1 MLIPARSQAADQK
14 RMHFRNLVSLTVP
27 LGLLAAGAF
36 AQSCRPGSVELDVNI
51 QCACV
56 KDPNGDPCKLYQSN
70 KSMYDG
76 KGIQMWQPT
85 ESPLKTAPAPS
96 RVSERSVPQQRT
108 PVSATLLPA
117 DTPFW
122 QMLPAGTRMAVGMRP
137 QWLTASPLLDQL
149 LTLGGQMAGQS
160 MDAVRRELSGVD
172 MVIMASTRLGA
183 PPLILARATDVVRAT
198 KAERDPYRYV
208 DPDTIL
214 VGDWNE
220 TDAAMRRL
228 FSQGPVSAEATMAG
242 RVAAWSDVWLV
253 MDPRMTA
260 KMAAELPGVT
270 KMTVG
275 MAMRDGLT
283 IEAWFDTLSPLA
295 AKNLAARLQKNPQA
309 APVFGQIS
317 DTTSSIEQRDNAV
330 RLYARVS
337 ASQLTGSA
345 GHGTPVRPPA
355 LDVVTRNKIGEVQTG
370 MDRAAVEALVGK
382 PHSVMAIEGADEPV
396 ETLIYNLDDKG
407 TARVRVVSGKVASV
421 QFSD

>member
-1 MLIPARSQAADQK
+1 
-14 RMHFRNLVSLTVP
+14 MHFRNLVSLSVP
-27 LGLLAAGAF
+27 LGLLAAGAV
-36 AQSCRPGSVELDVNI
+36 AQECRPGSVELDVNI

-56 KDPNGDPCKLYQSN
+56 KDPNGEPCQLYKRN

-85 ESPLKTAPAPS
+85 EGAQKTDPTPHRAPQPN
-96 RVSERSVPQQRT
+96 VPQQRT

-122 QMLPAGTRMAVGMRP
+122 QMLPAGTRIAVGMRP
-137 QWLTASPLLDQL
+137 QWLSASPLLAQL
-149 LTLGGQMAGQS
+149 LSLSGQMGGQS
-160 MDAVRRELSGVD
+160 MDAVRREMAGVD
-172 MVIMASTRLGA
+172 MVIMANTRLGG
-183 PPLILARATDVVRAT
+183 PPLILARAADVVRAT

-228 FSQGPVSAEATMAG
+228 FSHGPVSAEARMAG

-253 MDPRMTA
+253 MDPRVTA
-260 KMAAELPGVT
+260 SMAAQLPGVT

-283 IEAWFDTLSPLA
+283 MEAWLDTPSALA
-295 AKNLAARLQKNPQA
+295 AKNLTARLQKNPQG
-309 APVFGQIS
+309 APLFDQMNGA
-317 DTTSSIEQRDNAV
+317 TSTVEQRDNSV
-330 RLYARVS
+330 RVYAR
-337 ASQLTGSA
+337 ASGNQLIGSA
-345 GHGTPVRPPA
+345 APQGTPVRLPA
-355 LDVVTRNKIGEVQTG
+355 LDVVTRVKIAEVQAG
-370 MDRAAVEALVGK
+370 MDRAAVEALLGK
-382 PHSVMAIEGADEPV
+382 PHSVMAIQGADEPM

-421 QFSD
+421 QFFD

>member
-1 MLIPARSQAADQK
+1 
-14 RMHFRNLVSLTVP
+14 MHFRNLVSLGVP

-36 AQSCRPGSVELDVNI
+36 AQSCRPGSVELDVNM

-56 KDPNGDPCKLYQSN
+56 KDPNSEQCEMYKRN

-85 ESPLKTAPAPS
+85 EGAQKTDPAPHRAS
-96 RVSERSVPQQRT
+96 QPSVPQQRT

-122 QMLPAGTRMAVGMRP
+122 QMLPAGTRIAVGMRP
-137 QWLTASPLLDQL
+137 QWLTASPLLEQL
-149 LTLGGQMAGQS
+149 LSLGGQMGGQS
-160 MDAVRRELSGVD
+160 MDAVRREMAGVD
-172 MVIMASTRLGA
+172 MVIMASTRSGGT
-183 PPLILARATDVVRAT
+183 PLILARAADVVRAT

-228 FSQGPVSAEATMAG
+228 FSQGPASAEARMAG

-253 MDPRMTA
+253 MDPRVTA
-260 KMAAELPGVT
+260 SIAAQLPGVT

-283 IEAWFDTLSPLA
+283 MEAWLDTPSALA
-295 AKNLAARLQKNPQA
+295 AKNLAARLQKNPQG
-309 APVFGQIS
+309 APLFGQMGGA
-317 DTTSSIEQRDNAV
+317 TSSVEQRDNAV
-330 RLYARVS
+330 RVYARVS
-337 ASQLTGSA
+337 GSQLTGSA
-345 GHGTPVRPPA
+345 ASQGTPVRLPA
-355 LDVVTRNKIGEVQTG
+355 LDVVTRNKIAEVQAG

-382 PHSVMAIEGADEPV
+382 PHSVMAIQGADEPV

-407 TARVRVVSGKVASV
+407 TARVRVVNGKVVSV
-421 QFSD
+421 QLFD

>member
-1 MLIPARSQAADQK
+1 MYI
-14 RMHFRNLVSLTVP
+14 RNLVSLSTA
-27 LGLLAAGAF
+27 LGLLAATAL
-36 AQSCRPGSVELDVNI
+36 AQTCRPGSVEYDVSI
-51 QCACV
+51 QCSCI
-56 KDPNGDPCKLYQSN
+56 KDPNGDPCQLYKRN

-85 ESPLKTAPAPS
+85 QGAQNTDPAPYRPS
-96 RVSERSVPQQRT
+96 QSHAPQSGVPQQRT

-122 QMLPAGTRMAVGMRP
+122 QMLPAGTRIAVGMRP

-160 MDAVRRELSGVD
+160 MDSVRRELAGVD
-172 MVIMASTRLGA
+172 MIIMANTRLGGS
-183 PPLILARATDVVRAT
+183 PLILARAMDVVRAT

-214 VGDWNE
+214 VGNWNE
-220 TDAAMRRL
+220 TDAAMQRL
-228 FSQGPVSAEATMAG
+228 FSKGPASAEAKMAG
-242 RVAAWSDVWLV
+242 RVAAWSDVWLI
-253 MDPRMTA
+253 MDPQATPGLAA
-260 KMAAELPGVT
+260 KLPGVT

-283 IEAWFDTLSPLA
+283 IETWLDTPSALA
-295 AKNLAARLQKNPQA
+295 AKNLAARLQKNPQG
-309 APVFGQIS
+309 APLFGQMS
-317 DTTSSIEQRDNAV
+317 GATSAVEQRDNAV
-330 RLYARVS
+330 RLYARVG
-337 ASQLTGSA
+337 GSA
-345 GHGTPVRPPA
+345 ARQETPVRPPA
-355 LDVVTRNKIGEVQTG
+355 LDVVTRNKMAGVQEG

-382 PHSVMAIEGADEPV
+382 PHSVMSIQGADEPV

-421 QFSD
+421 QLFE

>member
-1 MLIPARSQAADQK
+1 
-14 RMHFRNLVSLTVP
+14 MHFRNLASLSVP

-36 AQSCRPGSVELDVNI
+36 AQNCRPGSAELDFNM

-56 KDPNGDPCKLYQSN
+56 KDPNSEQCDMYKRN

-85 ESPLKTAPAPS
+85 EGAQKVEPPPYRAPHQ
-96 RVSERSVPQQRT
+96 SVPQQRT

-137 QWLTASPLLDQL
+137 QWLTASPLLAQML
-149 LTLGGQMAGQS
+149 SLGGQMAGQN
-160 MDAVRRELSGVD
+160 MDAVRREMAGVD
-172 MVIMASTRLGA
+172 MVIMANTRLGGA
-183 PPLILARATDVVRAT
+183 PVILARAADVVRAT

-220 TDAAMRRL
+220 TDAAMHRL
-228 FSQGPVSAEATMAG
+228 FSQGPVSAEARMAG
-242 RVAAWSDVWLV
+242 RVAAWSDIWVV
-253 MDPRMTA
+253 MDPRVTA
-260 KMAAELPGVT
+260 SLAAQLPGVT

-283 IEAWFDTLSPLA
+283 VEAWLDTPSAFA
-295 AKNLAARLQKNPQA
+295 AKNLAARLQKNPQG
-309 APVFGQIS
+309 APLFGQMTS
-317 DTTSSIEQRDNAV
+317 ATSSVEQRDNAV

-337 ASQLTGSA
+337 GSQLTGSA
-345 GHGTPVRPPA
+345 APQGTPVRPPA
-355 LDVVTRNKIGEVQTG
+355 LDVVTRNKIAAVQAG

-382 PHSVMAIEGADEPV
+382 PHSVMSIQGADEPV

-407 TARVRVVSGKVASV
+407 TARVRLVSGKVASV
-421 QFSD
+421 FFD

>member
-1 MLIPARSQAADQK
+1 
-14 RMHFRNLVSLTVP
+14 MHFRNLVSLSVP

-36 AQSCRPGSVELDVNI
+36 AQSCRPGSVELDFNM

-56 KDPNGDPCKLYQSN
+56 KDPNSEQCDMYKRN

-85 ESPLKTAPAPS
+85 DGAQKTNPAPYRAPQPARQS
-96 RVSERSVPQQRT
+96 SVPQQRT

-122 QMLPAGTRMAVGMRP
+122 QMLPAGTRIAVGMRP
-137 QWLTASPLLDQL
+137 QWLSASPLLEQL
-149 LTLGGQMAGQS
+149 LSLGGQMAGQS
-160 MDAVRRELSGVD
+160 MDAVRRELAGVD
-172 MVIMASTRLGA
+172 MVIMANTRLGG

-228 FSQGPVSAEATMAG
+228 FSQSPVAAEARMAG

-260 KMAAELPGVT
+260 SMAAQLPGVT

-283 IEAWFDTLSPLA
+283 MEAWLDTPSALA
-295 AKNLAARLQKNPQA
+295 AKNLAARLQKNPQG
-309 APVFGQIS
+309 APLFGQTGS
-317 DTTSSIEQRDNAV
+317 GTSVEQRGNAI

-337 ASQLTGSA
+337 GSQLTGSA
-345 GHGTPVRPPA
+345 APQGTPVRLPA
-355 LDVVTRNKIGEVQTG
+355 LDLVTRNKIAEVQTG

-382 PHSVMAIEGADEPV
+382 PHSVTAIAGADEPM
-396 ETLIYNLDDKG
+396 ETLIYNLDDKS
-407 TARVRVVSGKVASV
+407 TARVRVVNGKVASV
-421 QFSD
+421 QFLD

>member
-1 MLIPARSQAADQK
+1 
-14 RMHFRNLVSLTVP
+14 MHFRNLVSLSVP

-56 KDPNGDPCKLYQSN
+56 KDPNGEPCKLYQRN

-85 ESPLKTAPAPS
+85 EGAQKTNPTPS
-96 RVSERSVPQQRT
+96 RAPQLSVPQQRT

-122 QMLPAGTRMAVGMRP
+122 QMLPAGTRIAVGMRP
-137 QWLTASPLLDQL
+137 QWLTASPLLEQL
-149 LTLGGQMAGQS
+149 LSLGGQMAGQN
-160 MDAVRRELSGVD
+160 MDAVRREMAGVD
-172 MVIMASTRLGA
+172 MVIMANTRAGG
-183 PPLILARATDVVRAT
+183 PPLILARAADVVRAT
-198 KAERDPYRYV
+198 KAERDAYRYV

-228 FSQGPVSAEATMAG
+228 FSQGQASAEARMAG

-253 MDPRMTA
+253 VDPRVTA
-260 KMAAELPGVT
+260 TMAAQLPGVT

-283 IEAWFDTLSPLA
+283 MEAWLDTPSTLA
-295 AKNLAARLQKNPQA
+295 AKNLAARLQKNPQG
-309 APVFGQIS
+309 APLFGQMS
-317 DTTSSIEQRDNAV
+317 GATSSVEQHDNAV
-330 RLYARVS
+330 RLYAHVS
-337 ASQLTGSA
+337 GSQLTGSSA
-345 GHGTPVRPPA
+345 PQGTPVRLPA
-355 LDVVTRNKIGEVQTG
+355 LDVVTRNKITEVQTG
-370 MDRAAVEALVGK
+370 MDRAGVESLLGK
-382 PHSVMAIEGADEPV
+382 PHSVMAIQGSDEPV

-407 TARVRVVSGKVASV
+407 TARVRVVNGKVLSV
-421 QFSD
+421 EFFD

>member
-1 MLIPARSQAADQK
+1 MYK
-14 RMHFRNLVSLTVP
+14 R
-27 LGLLAAGAF
+27 
-36 AQSCRPGSVELDVNI
+36 
-51 QCACV
+51 
-56 KDPNGDPCKLYQSN
+56 N

-85 ESPLKTAPAPS
+85 EGAQKTDPAPHPAAQP
-96 RVSERSVPQQRT
+96 RVPQQRT

-122 QMLPAGTRMAVGMRP
+122 QMLPAGTRIAVGMRP
-137 QWLTASPLLDQL
+137 QWLTASPLLAEL
-149 LTLGGQMAGQS
+149 LSLGGQMAGQN
-160 MDAVRRELSGVD
+160 MDAVRRELAAVD
-172 MVIMASTRLGA
+172 MVIMASPRLGKA
-183 PPLILARATDVVRAT
+183 PLILARAADVVHAT
-198 KAERDPYRYV
+198 KAERDPYRFV

-228 FSQGPVSAEATMAG
+228 FSQEPVSAEAKMAA

-253 MDPRMTA
+253 MEPGVTA
-260 KMAAELPGVT
+260 SMAAKLPGVT

-283 IEAWFDTLSPLA
+283 IEAWLDTPSALA
-295 AKNLAARLQKNPQA
+295 AKNLAARLQKNPQG
-309 APVFGQIS
+309 APLIGQMS
-317 DTTSSIEQRDNAV
+317 GATSSVEQRDNSV
-330 RLYARVS
+330 RLYARVNGS
-337 ASQLTGSA
+337 PLTASSQ
-345 GHGTPVRPPA
+345 GTPVRLPA

-382 PHSVMAIEGADEPV
+382 PHSVMAIQGADEPV

-407 TARVRVVSGKVASV
+407 TARVRVVNGKVVSV
-421 QFSD
+421 QLFD

>member
-1 MLIPARSQAADQK
+1 
-14 RMHFRNLVSLTVP
+14 MHFRNLVSLSVP
-27 LGLLAAGAF
+27 LGLFAAGAF

-56 KDPNGDPCKLYQSN
+56 KDPNGEPCELYKRN

-85 ESPLKTAPAPS
+85 EGAQKADPAPY
-96 RVSERSVPQQRT
+96 RAPQPRVPQQRT

-137 QWLTASPLLDQL
+137 QWLTASPMLAQL
-149 LTLGGQMAGQS
+149 LSLGGQMAGQS
-160 MDAVRRELSGVD
+160 VDAVRREMAGVD
-172 MVIMASTRLGA
+172 MVIMASTRPGGS
-183 PPLILARATDVVRAT
+183 PLILARATDVVRAT

-228 FSQGPVSAEATMAG
+228 FSQGPVSAEARMAG

-260 KMAAELPGVT
+260 SMAAQLPGVT
-270 KMTVG
+270 MLTVG

-283 IEAWFDTLSPLA
+283 MEAWLDAPSALA
-295 AKNLAARLQKNPQA
+295 AKNLAARLQKNPQG
-309 APVFGQIS
+309 APLMGQMS
-317 DTTSSIEQRDNAV
+317 GATFAVEQRDNAV

-337 ASQLTGSA
+337 GSQPA
-345 GHGTPVRPPA
+345 GMPVRLPA
-355 LDVVTRNKIGEVQTG
+355 LDVVTRDKIAEVQAG

-382 PHSVMAIEGADEPV
+382 PHSVTAIQGADEPI
-396 ETLIYNLDDKG
+396 ETLTYNLADKG
-407 TARVRVVSGKVASV
+407 TARVRVVNGKVASI
-421 QFSD
+421 QLFD